1 MNRNYNMMRPL
12 SFRPDALRSLL
23 LHSKIATLDELK
35 QALGT
40 SVDVTVFRKLKPL
53 DYVTSYSHRGRYYT
67 LREIARFDDKGLWS
81 QADVWFSQAGTMLAT
96 AETFVNRSPRGYFA
110 NELARALHVEVQD
123 ALHQLALQRRVTR
136 QLLSGLYLYTAID
149 RTIQQGQLLTRRNV
163 EAVPTVVDA
172 SVLEVSEEELK
183 AAILLFYSL
192 LDEQQRRLYAGLESL
207 KLGRGGGRH
216 LAGFLDLDPHTV
228 ARGRQ
233 QLLDQDV
240 EVDRARRAGGG
251 RKRVEKKRPK

>member
-1 MNRNYNMMRPL
+1 MRPL
-12 SFRPDALRSLL
+12 SFRSDELRSLL
-23 LHSKIATLDELK
+23 LRTKIATLDELK

-53 DYVTSYSHRGRYYT
+53 DYLTSYSHRGRYYT

-81 QADVWFSQAGTMLAT
+81 QADGLVLAIRH
-96 AETFVNRSPRGYFA
+96 ACC
-110 NELARALHVEVQD
+110 
-123 ALHQLALQRRVTR
+123 QRRSHLSIVPRAGISPMNLLVPCTSMCRTR
-136 QLLSGLYLYTAID
+136 CINWLSNAGSPARSFRVCICTRPSTA
-149 RTIQQGQLLTRRNV
+149 QSSKGNFLTRRNV

-183 AAILLFYSL
+183 ASILLFYSL

-207 KLGRGGGRH
+207 KLGRGGDRS
-216 LAGFLDLDPHTV
+216 LADFLDLDPHTV

-233 QLLDQDV
+233 QLLAQDV
-240 EVDRARRAGGG
+240 EVDRARKTGGG

>member
-1 MNRNYNMMRPL
+1 MRPL
-12 SFRPDALRSLL
+12 FFRSDELRSELL
-23 LHSKIATLDELK
+23 RSQIATLDELK

-53 DYVTSYSHRGRYYT
+53 DYLTSYSHRGRYYT
-67 LREIARFDDKGLWS
+67 LREVARFDDKGLWS
-81 QADVWFSQAGTMLAT
+81 HASVWFSQFSTLLAT
-96 AETFVNRSPRGYFA
+96 AETFIHRSPRGYFA
-110 NELARALHVEVQD
+110 SELAPTLHVEVQD
-123 ALHQLALQRRVTR
+123 ALHQLSQQRRVTR
-136 QLLSGLYLYTAID
+136 QIVSGLYLYTASD
-149 RTIQQGQLLTRRNV
+149 RAIQQGQLLTRCKV

-183 AAILLFYSL
+183 ASILLFYSL

-207 KLGRGGGRH
+207 KLDRGGDRS
-216 LAGFLDLDPHTV
+216 LADFLDLAPHTV

-240 EVDRARRAGGG
+240 EVDRARKTGGG
-251 RKRVEKKRPK
+251 RKRVEKKRPR

>member
-1 MNRNYNMMRPL
+1 MRPL
-12 SFRPDALRSLL
+12 SFRSDELRSLL
-23 LHSKIATLDELK
+23 LRNKIATLDELK

-40 SVDVTVFRKLKPL
+40 PVDITVFRKLKL
-53 DYVTSYSHRGRYYT
+53 LGYLTSYSRRGRYYT
-67 LREIARFDDKGLWS
+67 LREIARFDDNGLWS
-81 QADVWFSQAGTMLAT
+81 QAGVWFSRFGTLLAT
-96 AETFVNRSPRGYFA
+96 AEAFVNRSPRGYFA
-110 NELARALHVEVQD
+110 PELARALQVEVQD
-123 ALHQLALQRRVTR
+123 ALHQLAQQRRVSR
-136 QLLSGLYLYTAID
+136 QIVSGLYLYMAID
-149 RTIQQGQLLTRRNV
+149 PTIQQGQLLTRRIV

-172 SVLEVSEEELK
+172 SRLEVSEKELK

-207 KLGRGGGRH
+207 KLGRGGDRP
-216 LAGFLDLDPHTV
+216 LADFLDLHPHTV

-233 QLLDQDV
+233 QLLAQDV